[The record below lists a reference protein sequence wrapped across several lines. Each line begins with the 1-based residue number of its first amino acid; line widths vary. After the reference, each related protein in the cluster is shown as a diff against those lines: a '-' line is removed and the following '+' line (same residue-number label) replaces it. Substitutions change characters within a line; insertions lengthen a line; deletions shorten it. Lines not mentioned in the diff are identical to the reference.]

1 MGHPGS
7 SCSALQ
13 TEDRS
18 FSDYG
23 ENIFFPHVFCSPD
36 DETLK
41 YTLEKKF
48 FLQSIPFI
56 TAYHDT
62 ATKKHKACAGDSQL
76 VISC

>member
-1 MGHPGS
+1 MSEFNMTTGKQPWTGS
-7 SCSALQ
+7 S
-13 TEDRS
+13 
-18 FSDYG
+18 SDYG